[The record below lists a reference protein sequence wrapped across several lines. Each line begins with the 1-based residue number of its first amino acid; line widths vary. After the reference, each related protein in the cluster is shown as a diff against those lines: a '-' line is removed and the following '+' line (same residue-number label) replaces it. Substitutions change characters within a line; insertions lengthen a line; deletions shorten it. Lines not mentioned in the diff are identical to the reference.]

1 MKQTE
6 RWGRQPNCRS
16 LGDCE
21 SASRSVSESTSEA
34 SKRKDES
41 GQATGEGLKPA
52 PALGKIARDQAL
64 GFPG

>member
-1 MKQTE
+1 MDSLKEGSQPCKELSNMKQTE

-41 GQATGEGLKPA
+41 GQATQKG
-52 PALGKIARDQAL
+52 
-64 GFPG
+64 

>member
-6 RWGRQPNCRS
+6 RWGWQPNCRS

-41 GQATGEGLKPA
+41 GQATQKG
-52 PALGKIARDQAL
+52 
-64 GFPG
+64 